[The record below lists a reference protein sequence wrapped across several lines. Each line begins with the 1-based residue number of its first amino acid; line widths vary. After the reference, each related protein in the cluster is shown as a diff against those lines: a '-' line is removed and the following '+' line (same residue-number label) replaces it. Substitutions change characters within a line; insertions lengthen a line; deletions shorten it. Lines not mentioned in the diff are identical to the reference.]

1 MRPIKLFSLLAILFA
16 PLPLVAQQ
24 VVELGGYRFIPEQ
37 NAQQPIHASRGT
49 NGKQPLLFSTSHLG
63 QPLNGQHNALIQL
76 AALPSARE
84 FALLA
89 AQGIVL
95 GDYVG
100 GNAYYALIREG
111 ATLPNLGRSNRL
123 TSAIAIRP
131 EWKLC
136 AALQPAESKDHS
148 AAIPDSD
155 TDAARLSPNSA
166 TSSYTAHHSA
176 HNEKRPAIPDYARA
190 GDNAALVVI
199 RYAGNAT
206 PQQVATR
213 LQGIGLRNVEVA
225 APFSAAYAEMPLAAA
240 LEVAKLLG
248 ALGGAIP
255 AATRTAQQR

>member
-1 MRPIKLFSLLAILFA
+1 MRPIKLLFLLAILFA

-37 NAQQPIHASRGT
+37 IAQQPIHASRSA
-49 NGKQPLLFSTSHLG
+49 NGKQPLLLSTRHLG

-89 AQGIVL
+89 VQGIVL

-111 ATLPNLGRSNRL
+111 ATLPNLGRSNRI

-136 AALQPAESKDHS
+136 AALQPDESKDHP

-155 TDAARLSPNSA
+155 TDAARHSPNSA
-166 TSSYTAHHSA
+166 TGSYSARRTAHD
-176 HNEKRPAIPDYARA
+176 EKRPAIPDYARA
-190 GDNAALVVI
+190 GGNAALVVI

-206 PQQVATR
+206 PQQVATQLQR
-213 LQGIGLRNVEVA
+213 L
-225 APFSAAYAEMPLAAA
+225 PL
-240 LEVAKLLG
+240 
-248 ALGGAIP
+248 IHI
-255 AATRTAQQR
+255 RRCRR